1 MTLLEIM
8 TVTGA
13 RVCGGS
19 EYLWHCFG
27 EHARHM
33 DFADVAGNEY
43 CTIVFDAKD
52 QTVYEIGMN
61 VPGQEQAFGWH
72 NPVTLDKYLA
82 ECKERNVVPHQAWD
96 DVLYEQVDEVTVLAY
111 LKDIGELYYDDLPVP
126 HEPERA

>member
-13 RVCGGS
+13 RVCGGC
-19 EYLWHCFG
+19 EYLWHCYG

-52 QTVYEIGMN
+52 QTVYEIGLH

-72 NPVTLDKYLA
+72 NPATLDKYLA

-96 DVLYEQVDEVTVLAY
+96 DVMYEQVDEVTVLAY